1 MITTRSKEQR
11 TDALGFSAKNETSKD
26 LYFSVNNSTPPR
38 SRDPV
43 RTCTHCGRTGHDI
56 YECFLVHGFPKWY
69 LERQNNSVSGTRG
82 GPGGRSNSNTGRG
95 GRGRANATQASPSI
109 NADQIASL
117 ITLLQNQQSNLSSER
132 LSGKTT
138 FTDVII
144 RINIQ

>member
-56 YECFLVHGFPKWY
+56 SECFLVHGFPKWY

-117 ITLLQNQQSNLSSER
+117 IALLQNQQSNLSSER